1 MLQPATE
8 QQTASAVLMARPNG
22 FAFNA
27 ETAETNSFAAGAP
40 SPDLTRLALDEFD
53 GLARR
58 LSDAGVEVLVLD
70 EPSGPDAVFPNNWI
84 SFHADGTAV
93 LYPMATAS
101 RREERNL
108 PAVQRL
114 LAASGRSIERLV
126 DLTPHETRGAYL
138 EGTGSLV
145 LDRPG
150 RRGFASLGPR
160 THPTVVAD
168 FDRQLGYDTLT
179 FRANG
184 PDGRPI
190 YHTNVLMSLG
200 TRFAV
205 VCLDPVEPEDR
216 NRLMGA
222 LEAAG
227 RTTVLVEWSQLCHF
241 ACNILELRSRRGERL
256 IALSTQALSSLRPDQ
271 RSQMERLGGELVHA
285 EIPTV
290 ERVGGGGVR
299 CMLAEV
305 HLPPSG

>member
-1 MLQPATE
+1 MLKLATE
-8 QQTASAVLMARPNG
+8 AQTASAVLMARPNG

-27 ETAETNSFAAGAP
+27 ETAETNSFAAGGTC
-40 SPDLTRLALDEFD
+40 PDLTRLALAEFD
-53 GLARR
+53 GLVRR
-58 LSDAGVEVLVLD
+58 LADAGVEVMVLD

-101 RREERNL
+101 RREERHL
-108 PAVQRL
+108 PAVQTL
-114 LAASGRSIERLV
+114 LTASGRGIGRLV
-126 DLTPHETRGAYL
+126 DLTGHEDRGAYL

-150 RRGFASLGPR
+150 RRGFACLGPR
-160 THPTVVAD
+160 TDPAVIAD
-168 FDRQLGYDTLT
+168 FDRQLGYDTYT
-179 FRANG
+179 FDASG

-205 VCLDPVEPEDR
+205 VCLDPIEADDR
-216 NRLMGA
+216 GRLVGA

-227 RTTVLVEWSQLCHF
+227 RTVIPVDWSQLCHF
-241 ACNILELRSRRGERL
+241 ACNILELRNAAGEAL
-256 IALSTQALSSLRPDQ
+256 VALSSQALASLRPDQ
-271 RSQMERLGGELVHA
+271 RRTLELLGGELVHA
-285 EIPTV
+285 DIPTI

-305 HLPPSG
+305 NLPRG